1 MHLPI
6 FCLTLNFLC
15 VIKKAADFSPG
26 DCGFV
31 PELTSFDNDGVA
43 SLLAVKVMGKSDKKP
58 VVVCIWRD
66 DDISELCLFRH
77 LLAYVHLAGVKD
89 GELLFPNLDK
99 RESTI
104 SYSIFIDR
112 FKKLFFK
119 VTRRHGPWDT
129 HSHSKNSV
137 FISSL
142 VWGGWPGTNGE
153 CSSQVAWRQPSLQKG
168 RLYIARNNGY
178 FITDFLIIP
187 ELSIGCT
194 GTSWWIRNQH
204 DWGQIFYFGKVW
216 QNICPQYAV

>member
-1 MHLPI
+1 
-6 FCLTLNFLC
+6 

-129 HSHSKNSV
+129 HSHRKTAYLLAAWCGAGDLELMASARHKSHDV
-137 FISSL
+137 SL
-142 VWGGWPGTNGE
+142 RYKKDACTLL
-153 CSSQVAWRQPSLQKG
+153 A
-168 RLYIARNNGY
+168 IMD
-178 FITDFLIIP
+178 I
-187 ELSIGCT
+187 LSP
-194 GTSWWIRNQH
+194 
-204 DWGQIFYFGKVW
+204 IFS
-216 QNICPQYAV
+216 